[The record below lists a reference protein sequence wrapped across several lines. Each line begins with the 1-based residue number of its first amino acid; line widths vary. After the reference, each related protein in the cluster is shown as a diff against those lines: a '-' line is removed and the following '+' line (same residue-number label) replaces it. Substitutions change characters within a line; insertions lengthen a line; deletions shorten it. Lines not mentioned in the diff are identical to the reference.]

1 MADPISIIGL
11 LTTVASLTK
20 TVMDYASAVKD
31 APKELENLSRE
42 LATLHDIFEHLIEFL
57 KSDDSKEDFVEVSA
71 LYNAAGVRLVPCVF
85 LYQADLLIL
94 QASRIW

>member
-71 LYNAAGVRLVPCVF
+71 LYNAAGDLVVK
-85 LYQADLLIL
+85 LESLRAKLE
-94 QASRIW
+94 RISTAKG